1 MPDDPVASII
11 ERTSGGPRCGDP
23 DRGANVQETNV
34 TPIVRI
40 ADAETARASIP
51 DLCEVLS
58 DCINGGAS
66 LGFMLPFGPPDAV
79 AYWQDVA
86 EGVEAGGI
94 VMATAEIDGRI
105 VGTVQVGLASKPN
118 QPHRGDLMK
127 LLVHRSARG
136 LGLSRALM
144 EAVEAEAAHR
154 GRTLLVL
161 DTATGSDA
169 EKIYPRF
176 GWERVGV
183 IPDYALW
190 PQGGFCS
197 TTLFYKRIG

>member
-1 MPDDPVASII
+1 MTTTI
-11 ERTSGGPRCGDP
+11 
-23 DRGANVQETNV
+23 
-34 TPIVRI
+34 RI
-40 ADAETARASIP
+40 ADAQAARAAIP
-51 DLCEVLS
+51 DLCEILS

-66 LGFMLPFGPPDAV
+66 LGFMLPFEPKDA
-79 AYWQDVA
+79 AGYWQDIAAQVA
-86 EGVEAGGI
+86 AGGI
-94 VMATAEIDGRI
+94 ILCFAEREGKV

-136 LGLSRALM
+136 LGLSRRLM
-144 EAVEAEAAHR
+144 EEVEAEAVRR
-154 GRTLLVL
+154 GRSLLVL
-161 DTATGSDA
+161 DTATGSEA
-169 EKIYPRF
+169 EAIYPRF

-190 PQGGFCS
+190 PQGGFCA

>member
-1 MPDDPVASII
+1 MTVI
-11 ERTSGGPRCGDP
+11 
-23 DRGANVQETNV
+23 
-34 TPIVRI
+34 RI
-40 ADAETARASIP
+40 LDAEAACAAIP

-66 LGFMLPFGPPDAV
+66 VGFMLPFTPDDAV
-79 AYWQDVA
+79 PYWEDTVRA
-86 EGVEAGGI
+86 VEAGDI
-94 VMATAEIDGRI
+94 ILAVAELDGRV

-118 QPHRGDLMK
+118 QPHRADIMK
-127 LLVHRSARG
+127 LLVHRCARG
-136 LGLSRALM
+136 LGLSRKLM
-144 EAVEAEAAHR
+144 AAVEDEAAQQ

-161 DTATGSDA
+161 DTATGSEA
-169 EKIYPRF
+169 EGIYPRF

-190 PQGGFCS
+190 PQGGYCS

>member
-1 MPDDPVASII
+1 MTATI
-11 ERTSGGPRCGDP
+11 
-23 DRGANVQETNV
+23 
-34 TPIVRI
+34 RI
-40 ADAETARASIP
+40 LTADQARAAIP
-51 DLCEVLS
+51 DLSETLS

-66 LGFMLPFGPPDAV
+66 LGFMLPYEPKDGAGYWNEIADAV
-79 AYWQDVA
+79 EKGGVILAVA
-86 EGVEAGGI
+86 EVE
-94 VMATAEIDGRI
+94 GRV

-136 LGLSRALM
+136 LGLSRKLM
-144 EAVEAEAAHR
+144 DAVEAEAARR

-169 EKIYPRF
+169 EKIYPRL

-190 PQGGFCS
+190 PQGGFCD
-197 TTLFYKRIG
+197 TTLFYKRIGVAL

>member
-1 MPDDPVASII
+1 MSSTIPQKNLPVMPSCWIKDSADF
-11 ERTSGGPRCGDP
+11 PR
-23 DRGANVQETNV
+23 QELLMATIRVLNRAETINALPELCDV
-34 TPIVRI
+34 I
-40 ADAETARASIP
+40 AD
-51 DLCEVLS
+51 CV
-58 DCINGGAS
+58 NGGAS
-66 LGFMLPFGPPDAV
+66 VGFMLPFSPKDAEPF
-79 AYWQDVA
+79 WQDVA
-86 EGVEAGGI
+86 DAVEAGGTI
-94 VMATAEIDGRI
+94 HVVAEVNDKV

-136 LGLSRALM
+136 LGLARKLM
-144 EAVEAEAAHR
+144 EKVEQEAAKR

-169 EKIYPRF
+169 EAIYPRL

-183 IPDYALW
+183 IPDYALF
-190 PQGGFCS
+190 PDGRYCG

>member
-1 MPDDPVASII
+1 MTTTI
-11 ERTSGGPRCGDP
+11 
-23 DRGANVQETNV
+23 
-34 TPIVRI
+34 RI
-40 ADAETARASIP
+40 ADAQAARAAIP
-51 DLCEVLS
+51 DLCEILS

-66 LGFMLPFGPPDAV
+66 LGFMLPFEPEDA
-79 AYWQDVA
+79 AGYWQDIAAQVA
-86 EGVEAGGI
+86 AGGI
-94 VMATAEIDGRI
+94 ILCFAEREGKV

-136 LGLSRALM
+136 LGLSRRLM
-144 EAVEAEAAHR
+144 DEVEAEAARR
-154 GRTLLVL
+154 GRSLLVL
-161 DTATGSDA
+161 DTATGSEA
-169 EKIYPRF
+169 EAIYPRF

-190 PQGGFCS
+190 PQGGFCA

>member
-1 MPDDPVASII
+1 
-11 ERTSGGPRCGDP
+11 
-23 DRGANVQETNV
+23 
-34 TPIVRI
+34 
-40 ADAETARASIP
+40 
-51 DLCEVLS
+51 
-58 DCINGGAS
+58 
-66 LGFMLPFGPPDAV
+66 MLPFEPEDGVSYWREIADQVEKGGIILAV
-79 AYWQDVA
+79 AQV
-86 EGVEAGGI
+86 
-94 VMATAEIDGRI
+94 DGRL

-136 LGLSRALM
+136 LGLSRRLM
-144 EAVEAEAAHR
+144 DAVEQEAASR

-176 GWERVGV
+176 GWQRVGV

-190 PQGGFCS
+190 PQGGLCA

>member
-1 MPDDPVASII
+1 M
-11 ERTSGGPRCGDP
+11 
-23 DRGANVQETNV
+23 
-34 TPIVRI
+34 TPTIRI
-40 ADAETARASIP
+40 FDADATREAIP
-51 DLCEVLS
+51 DLSDILS

-66 LGFMLPFGPPDAV
+66 LGFMLPFEPQDATAYWNGIADEVEKGTIILAV
-79 AYWQDVA
+79 AEV
-86 EGVEAGGI
+86 EGRA
-94 VMATAEIDGRI
+94 
-105 VGTVQVGLASKPN
+105 VGTVQIGLASKPN

-127 LLVHRSARG
+127 LLVHHDARG
-136 LGLSRALM
+136 LGLSRKLM
-144 EAVEAEAAHR
+144 EAVEAEAAGQ

-169 EKIYPRF
+169 ERIYPRF

-190 PQGGFCS
+190 PQGGLCG

>member
-1 MPDDPVASII
+1 MTATI
-11 ERTSGGPRCGDP
+11 
-23 DRGANVQETNV
+23 
-34 TPIVRI
+34 RI
-40 ADAETARASIP
+40 LDAAQARDAIP

-58 DCINGGAS
+58 DGINGGAS
-66 LGFMLPFGPPDAV
+66 LGFMLPFVPKDGE
-79 AYWQDVA
+79 AYWHDIADQVEKGGIILGVA
-86 EGVEAGGI
+86 EV
-94 VMATAEIDGRI
+94 DGRVI
-105 VGTVQVGLASKPN
+105 GTVQVGLASKPN

-136 LGLSRALM
+136 LGLSRKLM
-144 EAVEAEAAHR
+144 AAVEEEAARR

-161 DTATGSDA
+161 DTATGSEA
-169 EKIYPRF
+169 EAIYPRF

-190 PQGGFCS
+190 PQGGLCG

>member
-1 MPDDPVASII
+1 MTDI
-11 ERTSGGPRCGDP
+11 
-23 DRGANVQETNV
+23 
-34 TPIVRI
+34 RI
-40 ADAETARASIP
+40 LDADAARAAVP
-51 DLCEVLS
+51 QLCDVLS

-66 LGFMLPFGPPDAV
+66 VGFMLPFSPEDAAVYWHEIADAV
-79 AYWQDVA
+79 A
-86 EGVEAGGI
+86 AGAI
-94 VMATAEIDGRI
+94 VLAIAKHEGRI

-136 LGLSRALM
+136 LGLSRKLM
-144 EAVEAEAAHR
+144 EAVEEEAAKR

-161 DTATGSDA
+161 DTATGSEA
-169 EKIYPRF
+169 EAIYPRF
-176 GWERVGV
+176 GWECVGV

-190 PQGGFCS
+190 PQGGFCA

>member
-1 MPDDPVASII
+1 MTDIFILD
-11 ERTSGGPRCGDP
+11 
-23 DRGANVQETNV
+23 
-34 TPIVRI
+34 
-40 ADAETARASIP
+40 ADAARAAIP
-51 DLCEVLS
+51 GLCEVLS

-66 LGFMLPFGPPDAV
+66 LGFMLPFSPDDAV
-79 AYWQDVA
+79 PYWNEIADSVAAGDIILAVA
-86 EGVEAGGI
+86 EHE
-94 VMATAEIDGRI
+94 GRI

-136 LGLSRALM
+136 LGLSRKLM
-144 EAVEAEAAHR
+144 AAVEEEAARR

-161 DTATGSDA
+161 DTATGSEA
-169 EKIYPRF
+169 EAIYPRF

-190 PQGGFCS
+190 PQGGYCG